1 LKADLKFVGRQSDF
15 VNAVSFDAHKFENR
29 PSDPRLAQLLQQFPP
44 AVFSERLYQ
53 SIELMER
60 YSIELAIDLSRQLN
74 LIDQLGGWRSAVDL
88 CHLLSFQPRFKFA
101 LRWILERLVES
112 GCAEERTDGSIR
124 SYRLRHAPWKPDLKA
139 LRAIG
144 LSIDPANAATLDL
157 LDHAASLYPA
167 VASGQQGGDHN
178 LLGPRGVPLWL
189 NYFHND
195 NLTYAVNNWVGAVLA
210 ADHLSTRRTLRIL
223 ELGAGTGS
231 ATEILVQL
239 LAERGVSPRL
249 ERYLITEP
257 NAYFRRC
264 SQRKL
269 TAQYP
274 NLPLEWAPL
283 DLDLPWN
290 SQRITSGEFDLV
302 YAVNVMHISNNLLFS
317 LNEARSA
324 LDSNGWLVIGECV
337 RPYDNQPIYP
347 ELMFQIL
354 ESFTN
359 VQTDPEVR
367 PNPGFLTAEQWRRAF
382 SRAGFRHANV
392 VPDLDRIREIYP
404 HFFTGAISG
413 QNTATAN
420 DPGSPRD

>member
-1 LKADLKFVGRQSDF
+1 
-15 VNAVSFDAHKFENR
+15 VNALLSDAHKFETQR
-29 PSDPRLAQLLQQFPP
+29 SDPRLAQWLQQFPST
-44 AVFSERLYQ
+44 VFSERLYQ

-74 LIDQLGGWRSAVDL
+74 LVDQLSDWQTADEL
-88 CHLLSFQPRFKFA
+88 CRMLSFQSRFKIA
-101 LRWILERLVES
+101 LSWILERLVES
-112 GCAEERTDGSIR
+112 GCAEARTDGQIR
-124 SYRLRHAPWKPDLKA
+124 SYHLRQRPWQPDLKHF
-139 LRAIG
+139 RAAG
-144 LSIDPANAATLDL
+144 LTIDPANAATLDL
-157 LDHAASLYPA
+157 LDHAASVYPA
-167 VASGQQGGDHN
+167 VALGRQTGDHN
-178 LLGPRGVPLWL
+178 LLGPQGVPLWL

-210 ADHLSTRRTLRIL
+210 ADHLSTRHTLRIL
-223 ELGAGTGS
+223 EVGAGTGS
-231 ATEILVQL
+231 ASEILLQL
-239 LAERGVSPRL
+239 LAERGLLPRV

-269 TAQYP
+269 AGRYP
-274 NLPLEWAPL
+274 NLALEWAPL

-290 SQRITSGEFDLV
+290 TQGLTSGEFDLV
-302 YAVNVMHISNNLLFS
+302 YAVNVMHISKNLLFS

-324 LDSNGWLVIGECV
+324 LAADGWLVIGECV

-354 ESFTN
+354 DSFTN

-382 SRAGFRHANV
+382 LRAGFGHAEV
-392 VPDLDRIREIYP
+392 APDIDRIREIYP
-404 HFFTGAISG
+404 HFFTGAICG
-413 QNTATAN
+413 QNTETVN
-420 DPGSPRD
+420 DPASSRA

>member
-1 LKADLKFVGRQSDF
+1 M
-15 VNAVSFDAHKFENR
+15 NALSFDAHKFETR
-29 PSDPRLAQLLQQFPP
+29 PSDPRLAQCLQQFPP

-60 YSIELAIDLSRQLN
+60 YSVELAVDLSRQLN
-74 LIDQLGGWRSAVDL
+74 LVDQLDGWRSADEL
-88 CHLLSFQPRFKFA
+88 CGVLSFQPRFKFA
-101 LRWILERLVES
+101 LRWMLERLVES
-112 GCAEERTDGSIR
+112 GCAQARNNGESRC
-124 SYRLRHAPWKPDLKA
+124 YHLRDTLWEPDLKA

-157 LDHAASLYPA
+157 LDHAASLYVA
-167 VASGQQGGDHN
+167 VASGQQSGDHN
-178 LLGPRGVPLWL
+178 LLGPQGVPLWL

-210 ADHLSTRRTLRIL
+210 VDHVSTHRTLRIL

-231 ATEILVQL
+231 ASEILLQL
-239 LAERGVSPRL
+239 LAERDLLPRV
-249 ERYLITEP
+249 ERYRITEP

-264 SQRKL
+264 NQRKL

-274 NLPLEWAPL
+274 NVPLEWAPL
-283 DLDLPWN
+283 DLDLPWK
-290 SQRITSGEFDLV
+290 SQGIDSKEFDLV
-302 YAVNVMHISNNLLFS
+302 YAVNVMHISKNLLFS
-317 LNEARSA
+317 LSEARSA
-324 LDSNGWLVIGECV
+324 LAADGWLVIGECV

-354 ESFTN
+354 DSFTN
-359 VQTDPEVR
+359 VETDPQVR

-382 SRAGFRHANV
+382 SRAGFTDTKVA
-392 VPDLDRIREIYP
+392 PDIDQIREIYP

-413 QNTATAN
+413 QNIGTAN
-420 DPGSPRD
+420 DPASSRD

>member
-1 LKADLKFVGRQSDF
+1 M
-15 VNAVSFDAHKFENR
+15 NALLSHAHKFETQR
-29 PSDPRLAQLLQQFPP
+29 SDPRLAQWLQQFPP
-44 AVFSERLYQ
+44 TVFSERLYQ

-74 LIDQLGGWRSAVDL
+74 LVDQLGDWRTADEL
-88 CHLLSFQPRFKFA
+88 CRMLSFQSRFKFA
-101 LRWILERLVES
+101 LSWILERLVES
-112 GCAEERTDGSIR
+112 GCAEARTDGQIR
-124 SYRLRHAPWKPDLKA
+124 SYHLRQRPWQPDLKHF
-139 LRAIG
+139 RAAG
-144 LSIDPANAATLDL
+144 LTIDPANAATLDL
-157 LDHAASLYPA
+157 LDHAASVYLA
-167 VASGQQGGDHN
+167 VASGQQSGDHN
-178 LLGPRGVPLWL
+178 LLGPQGVPLWL

-210 ADHLSTRRTLRIL
+210 ADHLSTRHPLRIL
-223 ELGAGTGS
+223 EVGAGTGS
-231 ATEILVQL
+231 ASEILLQL
-239 LAERGVSPRL
+239 LAERGLLPRV

-269 TAQYP
+269 AGRYP
-274 NLPLEWAPL
+274 NLALEWAPL

-290 SQRITSGEFDLV
+290 TQGLTSGEFDLV
-302 YAVNVMHISNNLLFS
+302 YAVNVMHISKNLLFS

-324 LDSNGWLVIGECV
+324 LAADGWLVIGECV

-354 ESFTN
+354 DSFTN

-382 SRAGFRHANV
+382 LRAGFGHPEVA
-392 VPDLDRIREIYP
+392 PDIDRIREIYP
-404 HFFTGAISG
+404 HFFTGAICG
-413 QNTATAN
+413 QNTETVN
-420 DPGSPRD
+420 DPASSRA

>member
-1 LKADLKFVGRQSDF
+1 MKFVGRHNDF
-15 VNAVSFDAHKFENR
+15 VNAVLFDAHKFETR
-29 PSDPRLAQLLQQFPP
+29 PSDPRLAQWLRQFPP

-60 YSIELAIDLSRQLN
+60 YSIELAVDLSRQLN
-74 LIDQLGGWRSAVDL
+74 LVDQLGDWRSADDL

-112 GCAEERTDGSIR
+112 GCAEARTDGNIR
-124 SYRLRHAPWKPDLKA
+124 AYRLRHAPWEPDLKSFHA
-139 LRAIG
+139 VG
-144 LSIDPANAATLDL
+144 LTIDPANAATLDL
-157 LDHAASLYPA
+157 LDHAASLYRA
-167 VASGQQGGDHN
+167 AATGQQSSDHN

-210 ADHLSTRRTLRIL
+210 ADHLSIRRTFRIL

-231 ATEILVQL
+231 ASEILLQL
-239 LAERGVSPRL
+239 LTERDLLPRI

-269 TAQYP
+269 TSHYP

-283 DLDLPWN
+283 DLDLPWKT
-290 SQRITSGEFDLV
+290 QGITSGEFDLV
-302 YAVNVMHISNNLLFS
+302 YAVNVMHISKNLLFS

-324 LDSNGWLVIGECV
+324 LATDGWLVIGECV

-354 ESFTN
+354 DSFTN
-359 VQTDPEVR
+359 VETDPEVR

-382 SRAGFRHANV
+382 LRAGFRHAKIA
-392 VPDLDRIREIYP
+392 PDIDRIREIYP

-413 QNTATAN
+413 QNTVPAN
-420 DPGSPRD
+420 DPGSSRD

>member
-1 LKADLKFVGRQSDF
+1 M
-15 VNAVSFDAHKFENR
+15 NALSFDAHKFETR
-29 PSDPRLAQLLQQFPP
+29 PSDPRLAQCLQQFPP

-60 YSIELAIDLSRQLN
+60 YSVELAVDLSRQLN
-74 LIDQLGGWRSAVDL
+74 LVDQLDGWRSADEL
-88 CHLLSFQPRFKFA
+88 CGVLSFQPRFKFA
-101 LRWILERLVES
+101 LRWMLERLVES
-112 GCAEERTDGSIR
+112 GCAQARNNGESRCYHLQDTLWE
-124 SYRLRHAPWKPDLKA
+124 PDLKA

-144 LSIDPANAATLDL
+144 LRIDPANAATLDL
-157 LDHAASLYPA
+157 LDHAASLYAA
-167 VASGQQGGDHN
+167 VATGRQDGDHN
-178 LLGPRGVPLWL
+178 LLGPQGVPLWL

-210 ADHLSTRRTLRIL
+210 VDHISTHRTLRIL

-231 ATEILVQL
+231 ASEILLQL
-239 LAERGVSPRL
+239 LAERDLLPRV
-249 ERYLITEP
+249 ERYRITEP

-269 TAQYP
+269 IAKYP

-283 DLDLPWN
+283 DLDLPWK
-290 SQRITSGEFDLV
+290 SQGIASEEFDLV
-302 YAVNVMHISNNLLFS
+302 YAVNVMHISKNLLFS
-317 LNEARSA
+317 LSEARSA
-324 LDSNGWLVIGECV
+324 LAADGWLVIGECV

-354 ESFTN
+354 DSFTN
-359 VQTDPEVR
+359 VEIDPEVR

-382 SRAGFRHANV
+382 SRAGFTQAKV
-392 VPDLDRIREIYP
+392 APDIERIREIYR

-413 QNTATAN
+413 QNIGTAN
-420 DPGSPRD
+420 DPASSRD

>member
-1 LKADLKFVGRQSDF
+1 LKVDLKFVRRQNDF
-15 VNAVSFDAHKFENR
+15 VNAPPLDALKFEVR
-29 PSDPRLAQLLQQFPP
+29 PSDPRLAQWLQRFPP

-60 YSIELAIDLSRQLN
+60 YSIELAVDLSSQLN
-74 LIDQLGGWRSAVDL
+74 LIDQLCEWRSADEL
-88 CHLLSFQPRFKFA
+88 CRLLSFQPRFMFA

-112 GCAEERTDGSIR
+112 GCAQARSNGEIR
-124 SYRLRHAPWKPDLKA
+124 SYHLRHTPWQTDLKA

-144 LSIDPANAATLDL
+144 LTIDPANAATLDL
-157 LDHAASLYPA
+157 LDHAASLYAAAA
-167 VASGQQGGDHN
+167 VGEQAGDHN
-178 LLGPRGVPLWL
+178 LLGPQGVALWL

-195 NLTYAVNNWVGAVLA
+195 NLTYAVNNWVGAVQA
-210 ADHLSTRRTLRIL
+210 VDHLSTRRTFRIL

-231 ATEILVQL
+231 ASEILMQL
-239 LAERGVSPRL
+239 LAESGLLPRV

-274 NLPLEWAPL
+274 NLALEWAPL

-290 SQRITSGEFDLV
+290 TQGITPGEFDLV
-302 YAVNVMHISNNLLFS
+302 YAVNVMHISKNLLFS

-324 LDSNGWLVIGECV
+324 LSSDGWLVIGECV
-337 RPYDNQPIYP
+337 RPYDNQAIYP

-354 ESFTN
+354 DSFTN
-359 VQTDPEVR
+359 VQTDADVR

-382 SRAGFRHANV
+382 SRAGFRHAEV
-392 VPDLDRIREIYP
+392 APDIDRIREIYP

-413 QNTATAN
+413 QNTAPSN
-420 DPGSPRD
+420 DPGSSGE